1 MLRTLVM
8 AIGSA
13 VLTLPLL
20 ILGGVVVLA
29 LMFCSG
35 VCVTFLLAGLLA
47 VLFWL
52 GGDASALF
60 KAIQHLATA
69 TAAFTVIVV
78 FFAVVS
84 EISAPKR
91 RGAARLAAL
100 SAKDLRSLGRA
111 MQRGARDRDAP
122 FME

>member
-1 MLRTLVM
+1 MLRTVVV

-13 VLTLPLL
+13 LLTLPLL
-20 ILGGVVVLA
+20 ILASVVVLA

-84 EISAPKR
+84 GITSPKN
-91 RGAARLAAL
+91 RGGARLGAV

-111 MQRGARDRDAP
+111 MQRRARDRDAP